1 LQTEFRINN
10 HSVKIDAIGI
20 AGVRLD
26 PKGNLQALAASG
38 LKYFNAGK
46 LEIKLDDRTDLAL
59 WIDQKGQWKGVIQGL
74 KGNVPA
80 ELSKITENWFR
91 LSLAELPQGHGS

>member
-1 LQTEFRINN
+1 
-10 HSVKIDAIGI
+10 
-20 AGVRLD
+20 LD
-26 PKGNLQALAASG
+26 SNGNLQALAASG
-38 LKYFNAGK
+38 LKYFSAGK

-80 ELSKITENWFR
+80 ELRKITKNWSG
-91 LSLAELPQGHGS
+91 LSLPELPR